1 MRKKFLLGYKVG
13 NYISHY
19 FILIRKFFFQT
30 GLGCVSLLYSH
41 VIAMSMQKDQF
52 TKFADAEN
60 TSDPNQDKVVVE
72 LREKLRL

>member
-1 MRKKFLLGYKVG
+1 
-13 NYISHY
+13 
-19 FILIRKFFFQT
+19 
-30 GLGCVSLLYSH
+30 
-41 VIAMSMQKDQF
+41 MSMQKDQF